1 MTEAQAA
8 TTRFCA
14 RVIGPLMLVIGAIVA
29 VRFDTIALMIPGIL
43 QDGPLAFVTGL
54 FTLTV
59 GMILFAAHHHWSGP
73 TAILVSLLGL
83 LTLVRGVI
91 LMLDPSFVAGVAT
104 RALQAGPGAWI
115 AAGVAILIGL
125 WLTWAGWFVRSAA

>member
-1 MTEAQAA
+1 MTENEAA

-14 RVIGPLMLVIGAIVA
+14 RIIGPLMLVVGGVVA
-29 VRFDTIALMIPGIL
+29 ARFDTIGQLIPGIL

-59 GMILFAAHHHWSGP
+59 GMILFAAHHHWSGA
-73 TAILVSLLGL
+73 TAILISLLGVV
-83 LTLVRGVI
+83 TIVRGII
-91 LMLDPSFVAGVAT
+91 LMLAPSFAAELAT
-104 RALQAGPGAWI
+104 KALQSGPGAWI

-125 WLTWAGWFVRSAA
+125 WLTWAGWFARPAG

>member
-14 RVIGPLMLVIGAIVA
+14 RIVGPLMLITGAVVLA
-29 VRFDTIALMIPGIL
+29 RYDTIAMMITGIL

-59 GMILFAAHHHWSGP
+59 GMILFAAHHHWSGA
-73 TAILVSLLGL
+73 TAILISLLGVV
-83 LTLVRGVI
+83 TIVRGII
-91 LMLDPSFVAGVAT
+91 LMLAPSFAAELAT
-104 RALQAGPGAWI
+104 KALQSGPGAWI
-115 AAGVAILIGL
+115 AAGVAIAIGL
-125 WLTWAGWFVRSAA
+125 WLTWAGWFARPAG

>member
-14 RVIGPLMLVIGAIVA
+14 RIIGPLMLIIGAIVA
-29 VRFDTIALMIPGIL
+29 ARYDTIALMIPGIL

-54 FTLTV
+54 FTLIV

-73 TAILVSLLGL
+73 TAILVSLLGV

-91 LMLDPSFVAGVAT
+91 LMLAPGFAAEFAT
-104 RALQAGPGAWI
+104 KALEAGPGAWV
-115 AAGVAILIGL
+115 AAGIAIAIGL
-125 WLTWAGWFVRSAA
+125 WLSWAGWLARGAG

>member
-14 RVIGPLMLVIGAIVA
+14 RVIGPLMLIIGAVVA
-29 VRFDTIALMIPGIL
+29 VRFDTIAMMIPGIL
-43 QDGPLAFVTGL
+43 QDGPLTFVTGI

-73 TAILVSLLGL
+73 TAILVSVLGV
-83 LTLVRGVI
+83 LTVVRGII
-91 LMLDPSFVAGVAT
+91 LMLAPGFAAEFAT
-104 RALQAGPGAWI
+104 KALQAGPGAWT
-115 AAGVAILIGL
+115 AAGVAIAIGL
-125 WLTWAGWFVRSAA
+125 WLTWAGWLTRRAS

>member
-73 TAILVSLLGL
+73 TAILVSLLGV

-91 LMLDPSFVAGVAT
+91 LMLAPGFAAEFAT
-104 RALQAGPGAWI
+104 KALEAGPGAWV
-115 AAGVAILIGL
+115 AAGIAIAIGL
-125 WLTWAGWFVRSAA
+125 WLSWAGWLARGGG